1 MIRLGTPAAIFATKT
16 TKDDNGQR
24 TQETVTPL
32 ASALRLPV
40 LTPYHA
46 KDYDKLAKRV
56 LSDPSLTGKTVVV
69 CWNHEWLPQ
78 LAAALGVN
86 PEPAKWKGK
95 VYDLV
100 YVITYK
106 DRHAVLTTT
115 RYGGS

>member
-1 MIRLGTPAAIFATKT
+1 
-16 TKDDNGQR
+16 
-24 TQETVTPL
+24 
-32 ASALRLPV
+32 
-40 LTPYHA
+40 
-46 KDYDKLAKRV
+46 
-56 LSDPSLTGKTVVV
+56 
-69 CWNHEWLPQ
+69 
-78 LAAALGVN
+78 VN